1 MRSFQQ
7 QLPDFEKRNIRVV
20 AISVDPPEVSKR
32 QSQKMGYTF
41 PILGDPKAEVVR
53 KYGLLHPGGGPH
65 KEDISRPAEFL
76 IDSTGTVRW
85 RNLTESIG
93 VRARPGQ
100 VLEAFDGMTRKT
112 SP

>member
-1 MRSFQQ
+1 
-7 QLPDFEKRNIRVV
+7 VV
-20 AISVDPPEVSKR
+20 AISVDPPEVSNR
-32 QSQKMGYTF
+32 HSRIMGYTF

-65 KEDISRPAEFL
+65 KEDISRPGEFL
-76 IDSTGTVRW
+76 VDSTGVVRW

-93 VRARPGQ
+93 IRARPEQ
-100 VLEAFDGMTRKT
+100 VLQAFDEMNGKT